1 MFQAFVQ
8 NQTRFVVAPW
18 APQFSVIGVAT
29 PGIVKWRV
37 STFSVERTSP
47 VVMSTPHVRSDELL
61 AALEDVRLRAAD
73 RPRCG
78 APAGR
83 VPLTLST

>member
-1 MFQAFVQ
+1 MFQAFDQ

-18 APQFSVIGVAT
+18 APQLRVTGGDTGDGEGRRVDVLGGEDVA
-29 PGIVKWRV
+29 GR
-37 STFSVERTSP
+37 
-47 VVMSTPHVRSDELL
+47 HVAAPRAEHELL

-73 RPRCG
+73 RPRR

-83 VPLTLST
+83 VPFTLST